1 MIFSYTY
8 NFPYFFKNVS
18 DIQVKLQISKLVL
31 SDNKVSS
38 TIISILNNYLLGPT
52 SLQNNK
58 KIFNWKIIYLNNNK
72 LEGPQRQFNYRRQ
85 STTVSISKMISC
97 THDLRGHSLN
107 AFFYS

>member
-58 KIFNWKIIYLNNNK
+58 KIFN
-72 LEGPQRQFNYRRQ
+72 
-85 STTVSISKMISC
+85 
-97 THDLRGHSLN
+97 
-107 AFFYS
+107 